1 MATVKDVRMALTE
14 KDMTQMQLAK
24 EIGCH
29 YQTISNTLRRKEQPP
44 VGTLE
49 MYLEVIKNFKTK
61 DEF

>member
-1 MATVKDVRMALTE
+1 MALTE

-44 VGTLE
+44 AGTLE
-49 MYLEVIKNFKTK
+49 MYLEVIKNFKK
-61 DEF
+61 